1 LVELDRRIGRV
12 RSIVLMSPLG
22 GLYRSPLLRGQEASS
37 EIRKF
42 IQSED
47 IPRYS
52 HIVLQS

>member
-1 LVELDRRIGRV
+1 MTLV
-12 RSIVLMSPLG
+12 G
-22 GLYRSPLLRGQEASS
+22 GLYRSQLLRGQEASS

-52 HIVLQS
+52 GTRSLFRDKEVYTV